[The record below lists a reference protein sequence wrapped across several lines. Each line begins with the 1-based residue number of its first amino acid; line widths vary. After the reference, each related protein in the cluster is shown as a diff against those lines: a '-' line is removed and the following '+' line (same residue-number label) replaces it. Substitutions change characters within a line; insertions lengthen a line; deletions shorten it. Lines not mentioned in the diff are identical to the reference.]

1 MAAMEAT
8 LKIAACPFWKG
19 TFLYSTPLYRARI
32 KSMCEAVLKL
42 LSRNQIQD
50 GCSGRHIGYRIALNI
65 ERNLPLNTPI
75 ISHNK
80 KPLKTVR
87 PDCKAPTQILFMV
100 ITGKQHTKLQTCI
113 CSHVS
118 VAIAEILLEPEI

>member
-1 MAAMEAT
+1 M
-8 LKIAACPFWKG
+8 KNGRKNGKKWK
-19 TFLYSTPLYRARI
+19 
-32 KSMCEAVLKL
+32 
-42 LSRNQIQD
+42 
-50 GCSGRHIGYRIALNI
+50 
-65 ERNLPLNTPI
+65 
-75 ISHNK
+75 NK

-87 PDCKAPTQILFMV
+87 PDCKALTQILFFMV